1 MTSSLRTLV
10 VVPIVAGLLVAGMCS
25 SKMGIAGTTVAS
37 IALASPAMRN
47 ARHAEMYADL
57 QRASALDA
65 ADPAIGELLGLF
77 EISSERS
84 EYLNEAAVHFRE
96 SVELRPM
103 SPYTWANL
111 ATADYRLGATHEE
124 FRIALTRAVELG
136 PNEPEVQ
143 RTVADLGLAVWAE
156 VDSQMRSTI
165 EGAVERGMKSQPREI
180 LQIAE
185 RRGRLAVACR
195 HAVGPPRQT
204 DTKWLQLCQS
214 TEATS

>member
-1 MTSSLRTLV
+1 
-10 VVPIVAGLLVAGMCS
+10 
-25 SKMGIAGTTVAS
+25 MGIAGTTVAS
-37 IALASPAMRN
+37 IALASPAMKSDH
-47 ARHAEMYADL
+47 HAEMYADL

-65 ADPAIGELLGLF
+65 ANPAIGELLGLF

-84 EYLNEAAVHFRE
+84 EYLKEAAVYFRE
-96 SVELRPM
+96 SLERRPI
-103 SPYTWANL
+103 SSYTWANL
-111 ATADYRLGATHEE
+111 AAVDYRIGATDEE
-124 FRIALTRAVELG
+124 FRTALAHAAELG

-143 RTVADLGLAVWAE
+143 RTLADLGLAVWAE
-156 VDSQMRSTI
+156 VDSPMRSTI
-165 EGAVERGMKSQPREI
+165 EGAVERGMKSQPRQI

-195 HAVGPPRQT
+195 HAVGSPRQT